1 MAEFVEAI
9 RKALPPGVQ
18 SRGQLHVFADEY
30 HRTQSSLLHDA
41 MKAIPSDAV
50 VIGFTGTPLLK
61 SDKQRSIGAL
71 GGYMHTYK
79 FNEVVWLA
87 VVQQLGWIRRQQA
100 RFAAQP
106 RESRR
111 EMVSGESHQV
121 FGQRRRL
128 RVVEVDAPPKV
139 ERAGLTTPRLQVR
152 PGADRDRRARML
164 QEWYRAE
171 MKQLVPELLARW
183 APVLGVT
190 VGAWGVKRMK
200 TKWGSCTPAT
210 GRIWLNLDLARHRP
224 ACIEHVVVH
233 ELAHLVERRHDDRF
247 RALLARVLPAW
258 ASLRAELSQGTLAND
273 VWRE

>member
-1 MAEFVEAI
+1 MPSPSPSSPSQTHHLDISGLRVEIARQRI
-9 RKALPPGVQ
+9 KHLHLGVYPPDGRV
-18 SRGQLHVFADEY
+18 RVAAPLAVDDE
-30 HRTQSSLLHDA
+30 
-41 MKAIPSDAV
+41 AV
-50 VIGFTGTPLLK
+50 
-61 SDKQRSIGAL
+61 R
-71 GGYMHTYK
+71 
-79 FNEVVWLA
+79 LA
-87 VVQQLGWIRRQQA
+87 VVQRLGWIRRQQA

-121 FGQRRRL
+121 FGQRCRL

-139 ERAGLTTPRLQVR
+139 ERVGLTTLRLQVR
-152 PGADRDRRARML
+152 PGADRDRRAQVL
-164 QEWYRAE
+164 QEWSRAE
-171 MKQLVPELLARW
+171 MKRLVPDLLARW
-183 APVLGVT
+183 APVLGVA

-224 ACIEHVVVH
+224 ACIEYVVVH

-247 RALLARVLPAW
+247 RALLDRVLPAW
-258 ASLRAELSQGTLAND
+258 ASLRAELNQGTLADD